1 MKRFAIALLLAFTVC
16 VGNQSVFASTTSEEI
31 VMENEE
37 KRKDDLIT
45 VYEES
50 LNDAFYPLNETDK
63 VLRDEVGGFMYGCCE
78 VVDAYDGSI
87 TYGSYDSETDSNSIT
102 VAEAK
107 KIMLEEYI
115 KILENDS
122 VNR

>member
-1 MKRFAIALLLAFTVC
+1 MKKFAIALLLAFTVC
-16 VGNQSVFASTTSEEI
+16 IGNQSVFASTTSEEI

-50 LNDAFYPLNETDK
+50 LNDAFYPLNDTDK
-63 VLRDEVGGFMYGCCE
+63 VLRDEVGGFMYGRCE